1 MNKDTKIYLG
11 LVVIVLI
18 IISIIFIRNYLINQQ
33 TDKTTMQ
40 CIASKSMLIASTSCS
55 HCVEQKKILG
65 DYAKDFQ
72 IVYVED
78 DPTLWSKYNLI
89 GVPTW
94 VIDNRTYPGT
104 KSITELKTLTN
115 C

>member
-1 MNKDTKIYLG
+1 MNKDTKTYLA

-18 IISIIFIRNYLINQQ
+18 IISIIFIVKSRNNTG
-33 TDKTTMQ
+33 TDEKTMQ
-40 CIASKSMLIASTSCS
+40 CIASKSILIASTSCS
-55 HCVEQKKILG
+55 HCIEQKKILG
-65 DYAKDFQ
+65 NYAEDFR

-94 VIDNRTYPGT
+94 IIEENSYPGT
-104 KSITELKTLTN
+104 KTIKELKELAN